1 MTAFFTNYLLRQ
13 GLSVHVDRN
22 TIIAD
27 YLYIATNLRNAL
39 KPALPPYMTQ
49 SYETQ
54 TGCWLANNLRSFK
67 CLKENEMVRR

>member
-22 TIIAD
+22 TIIAG

-39 KPALPPYMTQ
+39 KTARLHYMTA
-49 SYETQ
+49 SYEPQ
-54 TGCWLANNLRSFK
+54 TVCWLANHLESFK